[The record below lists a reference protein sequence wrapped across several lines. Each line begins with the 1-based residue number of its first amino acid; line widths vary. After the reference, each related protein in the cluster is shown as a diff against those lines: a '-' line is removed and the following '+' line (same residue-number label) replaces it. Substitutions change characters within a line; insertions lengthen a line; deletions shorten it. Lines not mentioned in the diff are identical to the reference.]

1 MRFQGL
7 FGTPD
12 TIRTCDLQSRSL
24 QTCSDKMLYFQ
35 GLYGFLRECS
45 PFLNDCKTIENTGQT
60 GFFGISDDSSQIVV
74 TVISL
79 PEQHFRKNIKTRCLQ
94 NYKQR
99 IFICRSIIKIVSN
112 HILSGG
118 WSAYRQLQ
126 NLPRRSSAWKCG
138 KSSR

>member
-60 GFFGISDDSSQIVV
+60 GFFGFAGDSSQTVV
-74 TVISL
+74 KPLPLKWGCHNQTSL
-79 PEQHFRKNIKTRCLQ
+79 AVK
-94 NYKQR
+94 
-99 IFICRSIIKIVSN
+99 ICCYV
-112 HILSGG
+112 
-118 WSAYRQLQ
+118 
-126 NLPRRSSAWKCG
+126 KC
-138 KSSR
+138 RTM